1 LTLLGGLA
9 LAQESQG
16 LRYGQTIDDAVT
28 TRLGDTWTFQG
39 CAGDV
44 LTVTMRSTEFDTF
57 LELTGPLGPDP
68 LVADD
73 GDGGAT
79 DAQIAAF
86 PLAASGLHT
95 LTAAGRTILERGPY
109 SLTLELSGTT
119 QLPGPTP
126 LLLAA

>member
-1 LTLLGGLA
+1 MKVRHLTANIRQVHPPEPLEGESAMRLRTMRGLA
-9 LAQESQG
+9 LGLALTALVTLLAGLAPAQGSQG

-44 LTVTMRSTEFDTF
+44 ITVTMRSTEFDTF

-73 GDGGAT
+73 
-79 DAQIAAF
+79 
-86 PLAASGLHT
+86 
-95 LTAAGRTILERGPY
+95 
-109 SLTLELSGTT
+109 
-119 QLPGPTP
+119 
-126 LLLAA
+126 